1 MLIDLHIHSKNSDGD
16 DTISELVPKIAE
28 AGISVFSLT
37 DHDRTDGWVE
47 ARELANQHGLSFIP
61 GVEITTKAYFPGVK
75 PRGMHLL
82 AYLVDPDH
90 PVLSDYLRQNREAR
104 DVRIRKYIDNLAV
117 DYSGLTYELVVSG
130 AQEGST
136 LGQPDI
142 ANALVKLG
150 EFESAP
156 EVWKSGVLGKK
167 SKYYVG
173 TATPNVID
181 VIAAVRDAGGVPVVA
196 HPMARNEETE
206 DEPQTQFKIEHF
218 EELVEAGL
226 LGLETNHTEVMA
238 DRKVIFDAF
247 AKKHGLITTGSSDYH
262 GLKIKPH
269 NPLAT
274 RTTELDQLKR
284 ILELGSGSKPTIN
297 HSL

>member
-1 MLIDLHIHSKNSDGD
+1 MLIDLHIHSKKSDGD